1 MTRPLI
7 NLIATLAIIAGTH
20 SAGASEFDAKLGD
33 LASREISGW
42 ASNPVIVAAI
52 RAQNQVTRNYT
63 DAEIASL
70 DKSWRSEVGMS
81 AQPTINPVLD
91 NAASEFLRGKRDDS
105 KGLFTE
111 IFIMDGRGLNVAASD
126 VTSDYWQGDEAKWQE
141 TYPVGPNAVHIS
153 EVELDESTQ
162 IYQSQ
167 VSLTITDPAT
177 GETIGAVTIG
187 VNVELLN

>member
-1 MTRPLI
+1 MLASNGPRSGGNRRTKH
-7 NLIATLAIIAGTH
+7 ATYVQRLQR
-20 SAGASEFDAKLGD
+20 DD
-33 LASREISGW
+33 LAAREISRW
-42 ASNPVIVAAI
+42 SDDPVIVGAI
-52 RAQNQVTRNYT
+52 RAQNRATRNDT

-70 DKSWRSEVGMS
+70 DKSRRSEAGAP

-105 KGLFTE
+105 GGLFTE
-111 IFIMDGRGLNVAASD
+111 IFIMDARGLNVAASD

-153 EVELDESTQ
+153 EVELDQSTQ

-167 VSLTITDPAT
+167 VSLSITDPAT

-187 VNVELLN
+187 VNVALLN

>member
-52 RAQNQVTRNYT
+52 RAQNQLTRNYT

>member
-141 TYPVGPNAVHIS
+141 TYAVGPNAVHIS

-167 VSLTITDPAT
+167 VSLTITDPTT

>member
-52 RAQNQVTRNYT
+52 RAQNQLTRNYT

-162 IYQSQ
+162 TYQSQ

>member
-42 ASNPVIVAAI
+42 ASNPVIVAAT

-141 TYPVGPNAVHIS
+141 TYAVGPNAVHIS

-167 VSLTITDPAT
+167 VSLTITDPTT